1 MKTPGVSVMLIRSA
15 AETRLL
21 VELTAQDL
29 RELDITYEAL
39 DYATIETRRV
49 IWTVLDRAGKQLD
62 RTLDPSRRMLIEAA
76 PAPAGGCTLTFTF
89 LNGRYS
95 AGRQTQL
102 RKQSRD
108 AICEF
113 GSAEALLGA
122 LAQLAAQEDPP
133 QSSLYARDGRYRL
146 LLSAPA
152 GVGGACR
159 RIREYC
165 CAESTEPLLR
175 AFTKEHWQLLAT
187 DAELARLL
195 RP

>member
-1 MKTPGVSVMLIRSA
+1 MLIRSA

-21 VELTAQDL
+21 VELSAQDL

-76 PAPAGGCTLTFTF
+76 PVPAGGCTLTFTF
-89 LNGRYS
+89 LTGRFG

-102 RKQSRD
+102 HKQSRD
-108 AICEF
+108 VLCEF
-113 GSAEALLGA
+113 GTAEALLGA
-122 LAQLAAQEDPP
+122 LAQLAAQEEMPE
-133 QSSLYARDGRYRL
+133 SSLYTQGGRYRL

-152 GVGGACR
+152 GVGSICR
-159 RIREYC
+159 RLREFC

-175 AFTKEHWQLLAT
+175 AYTKEHWQLLACGT
-187 DAELARLL
+187 DLFK
-195 RP
+195 